1 MFGCWGNIDVQL
13 IVKIKFLGAAGTVT
27 GSSYVVTSG
36 SGKSVLIDLGMFQG
50 PPEIDKLN
58 FEPFDYDPSLLAG
71 AVLTHAHLDHCG
83 RLPIIMPRGFRG
95 DIYMTPPTRD
105 LTELSLF
112 DSAKIARDDGRQA
125 LYNSDLVTQT
135 ITRFRTV
142 DYHRPFTI
150 GDFTIVMRDA
160 GHILGSASLE
170 VVDNNPSSEIKK
182 IIFSG
187 DLGNSPEPL
196 EAATEL
202 IDSADAVVME
212 STYGDRLHP
221 IGNPI
226 DSIQSEINT
235 VEKTGGTLLVPS
247 FSLDRAQELLHIIMH
262 LKKEGKVD
270 NETPVYLD
278 SPMAEKATTI
288 YANYPKLFNPHIQQ
302 DLKIGDIFKFPG
314 LNVLQGR
321 GGGED
326 LHNLPGTKIII
337 AGSGMMTGGRIVGH
351 AAYYLPMTSTR
362 LLIVGY
368 QGEGTLGR
376 ELKEGN
382 KEVFIQGQRVQVKG
396 VVTDIETMSSHA
408 DQNQLINWLKHIKN
422 VKKLFL
428 THGEDGPRGVLSKK
442 IQEDLGIDDIT
453 LPTLLQEVEI

>member
-1 MFGCWGNIDVQL
+1 MKL
-13 IVKIKFLGAAGTVT
+13 KFLGAAGTVT
-27 GSSYVVTSG
+27 GSSYVLTSG
-36 SGKSVLIDLGMFQG
+36 NGKSILIDLGMFQG

-58 FEPFDYDPSLLAG
+58 YEPYDYDPSLLSG

-95 DIYMTPPTRD
+95 DIYMTPSTRD

-112 DSAKIARDDGRQA
+112 DSAKIARDDGKQK
-125 LYNSDLVTQT
+125 LYDSELVTQT

-142 DYHRPFTI
+142 EYHAPFVI
-150 GDFTIVMRDA
+150 GDFTINMRDA

-170 VVDNNPSSEIKK
+170 ITDNNPSSAIRK
-182 IIFSG
+182 IVFSG

-202 IDSADAVVME
+202 VDSADAVVME

-221 IGNPI
+221 QGNPI
-226 DSIQSEINT
+226 DSIQSEINA
-235 VEKTGGTLLVPS
+235 VEKSGGALLIPS
-247 FSLDRAQELLHIIMH
+247 FSLDRTQELLHVIMH
-262 LKKEGKVD
+262 LKKEGKVGND
-270 NETPVYLD
+270 TQIYMD

-288 YANYPKLFNPHIQQ
+288 YANYPKLFNPHIQN

-326 LHNLPGTKIII
+326 LHNLQGTKVII

-351 AAYYLPMTSTR
+351 AAYYLPIASTR

-376 ELKEGN
+376 ELLERH
-382 KEVFIQGQRVQVKG
+382 KEVFIQGEKVQVKAS
-396 VVTDIETMSSHA
+396 VSDIQTMSSHA
-408 DQNQLINWLKHIKN
+408 DQNQLINWLKHIKDVN
-422 VKKLFL
+422 KLFL
-428 THGEDGPRGVLSKK
+428 THGEDGPRGVISKK
-442 IQEDLGIDDIT
+442 IQEDLGINDIT
-453 LPTLLQEVEI
+453 LPTLLQEVEF